1 MNAGDIVKSLS
12 GRDEN
17 GYFLVIKVE
26 NGYAIVADGKTRRI
40 NNPKRK
46 NLKHLSTVKIK
57 ALEGFSERIN
67 RGEPVGNE
75 ALRKAIRDKIKTGG
89 NGLCQKTT

>member
-1 MNAGDIVKSLS
+1 MNVGDIVKSLS

-17 GYFLVIKVE
+17 GYFLVISVVD
-26 NGYAIVADGKTRRI
+26 GYAVVADGKTRKI

-46 NLKHLSTVKIK
+46 NLKHVETVMEN
-57 ALEGFSERIN
+57 ALPEIVERIN

-75 ALRKAIRDKIKTGG
+75 VLRKAIRDKIK
-89 NGLCQKTT
+89 NGR

>member
-1 MNAGDIVKSLS
+1 MNVGDIVKSLS

-17 GYFLVIKVE
+17 GYFLVVGAE
-26 NGYAIVADGKTRRI
+26 NGYVTVADGKTRRI

-46 NLKHLSTVKIK
+46 NLKHVETVMEN
-57 ALEGFSERIN
+57 ALPEIAERIN

-75 ALRKAIRDKIKTGG
+75 ALRKAIRDKIK
-89 NGLCQKTT
+89 NGR

>member
-1 MNAGDIVKSLS
+1 MNVGDIVKSLS

-17 GYFLVIKVE
+17 GYFLVLKAE
-26 NGYAIVADGKTRRI
+26 NGFVAVADGKTRRI

-46 NLKHLSTVKIK
+46 NLKHVETVMEN
-57 ALEGFSERIN
+57 ALPEIAERIN

-75 ALRKAIRDKIKTGG
+75 TLRKAIRDKIK
-89 NGLCQKTT
+89 NGR